1 MPRPI
6 TFLKA
11 FVLLSLL
18 SNCGALGG
26 RADGHDEATVSLIPK
41 GLIRIDPDNLLST
54 DPNKPLM
61 TYGVSALGETNFV
74 LTDVPCDGAAG
85 SLLPPLAIMQCSTG
99 IVMGPVWAL
108 ENATTGPSGR
118 TLALP
123 GLERFHVRQEQ
134 DNLCWAAA
142 LETARK
148 FLNLRHIP
156 HTQMTGVVAHDCPKL
171 PEQKKGA
178 ELFQIAYTISKINR
192 DYDGDKLN
200 PHWCSTEK
208 CIVEAIA
215 HRRPVI
221 ALMASHAVLIQA
233 VEIADGTDS
242 MIKKWYILD
251 PAKDG
256 RIESREALEMCT
268 AAGFIAL

>member
-1 MPRPI
+1 MLRPI

-18 SNCGALGG
+18 SDCGAVGG
-26 RADGHDEATVSLIPK
+26 RADGHDDATVSLIPK

-74 LTDVPCDGAAG
+74 LTEVPCDGAAG
-85 SLLPPLAIMQCSTG
+85 SLLPALAIMQCSSG

-108 ENATTGPSGR
+108 ESAMNASSGR
-118 TLALP
+118 TLVLQ
-123 GLERFHVRQEQ
+123 GLERFHVHQEK

-156 HTQMTGVVAHDCPKL
+156 HTQMTGVVARDCPKL
-171 PEQKKGA
+171 PEQKTGA
-178 ELFQIAYTISKINR
+178 ELFQIAYTISKINH
-192 DYDGDKLN
+192 DYDGNKLN

-208 CIVEAIA
+208 CIVDAIA
-215 HRRPVI
+215 HRRPVM
-221 ALMASHAVLIQA
+221 ALMKSHAVLIQA
-233 VEIADGTDS
+233 VEIASGTDS
-242 MIKKWYILD
+242 IIRKWYILD